1 MGRFECEIFHNCGKS
16 AEIGVGLEGRSGV
29 DQDKSEETSRT
40 EANALIDITT
50 GIPYICLME
59 FEWDENKAAAN
70 LAKHGIPF
78 EYAARAFSST
88 PTD

>member
-1 MGRFECEIFHNCGKS
+1 
-16 AEIGVGLEGRSGV
+16 
-29 DQDKSEETSRT
+29 
-40 EANALIDITT
+40 
-50 GIPYICLME
+50 ME